1 MRRLSSYPPWFFP
14 LLIVVMVTLLITGVL
29 LVPTMLEMRM
39 AWDSPVQVSADL
51 RLASAALHT
60 TIAFAAMILIGSL
73 SAVHMRV
80 GWKRHLNRISGIGL
94 LLLFGILLLTAI
106 GMFYVG
112 DEDFSRWSSVVH
124 STVGVVV
131 TVLFCWH
138 MEKGRRI
145 RLRLSAA
152 GPQHH

>member
-1 MRRLSSYPPWFFP
+1 MIA
-14 LLIVVMVTLLITGVL
+14 LLVSGVL
-29 LVPTMLEMRM
+29 LMPTMLEMRM
-39 AWDSPVQVSADL
+39 AWDSPVRVSADV

-60 TIAFAAMILIGSL
+60 TIAFATMILIGSL

-94 LLLFGILLLTAI
+94 MLLFGVLLLTAV

-124 STVGVVV
+124 TAVGLVI
-131 TVLFCWH
+131 TLLFCWH

-145 RLRLSAA
+145 RLRLSAS